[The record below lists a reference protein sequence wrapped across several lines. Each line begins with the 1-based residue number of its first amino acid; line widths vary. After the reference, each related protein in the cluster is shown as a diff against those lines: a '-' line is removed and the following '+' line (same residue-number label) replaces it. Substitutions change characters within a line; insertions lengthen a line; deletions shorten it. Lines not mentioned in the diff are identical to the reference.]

1 MFSERLGGG
10 TQLAQPETQEGW
22 KGFRGY
28 KWLRERERESFACIL
43 HIALSHY
50 AGSREFIDKVIIQV
64 LQSSEIFGCNH
75 IQFRTNCAR

>member
-28 KWLRERERESFACIL
+28 KWLREREREL
-43 HIALSHY
+43 RVYIAYCFVTLCRVQGVHRQ
-50 AGSREFIDKVIIQV
+50 GHHPGLTVF
-64 LQSSEIFGCNH
+64 
-75 IQFRTNCAR
+75 